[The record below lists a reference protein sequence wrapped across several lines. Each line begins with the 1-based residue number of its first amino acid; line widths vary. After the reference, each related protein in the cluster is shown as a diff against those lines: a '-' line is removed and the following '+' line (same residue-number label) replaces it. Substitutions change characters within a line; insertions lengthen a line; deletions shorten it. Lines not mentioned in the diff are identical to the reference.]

1 MKSKSSFPAWDFW
14 IQFFKTPA
22 TILNFNFVKSIG
34 FFGLKLLILSHL
46 YGGQGQKTPNMIVI
60 MCDDLGYA
68 DVGFNGCKDIP
79 TPNIDSI
86 AENGVRCT
94 SGYVAY
100 AVCGPSRAGF
110 ITARY
115 PQRFGFERNPQYQP
129 KDHEYLLQHF

>member
-1 MKSKSSFPAWDFW
+1 MKLF
-14 IQFFKTPA
+14 
-22 TILNFNFVKSIG
+22 ILLHVPILCLV
-34 FFGLKLLILSHL
+34 FGSEK
-46 YGGQGQKTPNMIVI
+46 PNMIVI

-94 SGYVAY
+94 NGYVAY
-100 AVCGPSRAGF
+100 AVCGPSRADL

-129 KDHEYLLQHF
+129 HDPDMGLTCDEKTIAELLRPVG